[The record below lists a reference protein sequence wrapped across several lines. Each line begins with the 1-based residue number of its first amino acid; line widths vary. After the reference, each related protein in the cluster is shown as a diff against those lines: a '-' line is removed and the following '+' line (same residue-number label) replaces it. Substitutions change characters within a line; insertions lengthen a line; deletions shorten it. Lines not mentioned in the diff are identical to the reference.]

1 MFEKMGDRETAEE
14 LLLFLQA
21 LSGIT
26 SRVTSDHIL
35 NLFEEID
42 GILPDDQERM
52 LAVIHRFLAM
62 DPEEQMLYQ
71 IGRRTG
77 LFRRLD
83 DCRDPGLR
91 RQALRFV
98 EQWMVTPENV
108 DAICDHLIKRFI

>member
-1 MFEKMGDRETAEE
+1 
-14 LLLFLQA
+14 
-21 LSGIT
+21 
-26 SRVTSDHIL
+26 
-35 NLFEEID
+35 
-42 GILPDDQERM
+42 M

-91 RQALRFV
+91 RQAQGFV

-108 DAICDHLIKRFI
+108 DVICDELIKRFI